1 MLELVKSFVSKVVA
15 PDAILRSNQE
25 ILVLR
30 HPGTGKKSIIN
41 SYPAASKTL
50 RGSGG
55 DVIWLEEAAFMPPSL
70 FFEVV
75 SAVRPRLA
83 CPPLSLSHSLHVQ
96 VLPLLEVDRTSML
109 AISTPSPEGDMNFY
123 QTMLDATDKAGKPLF
138 RVERIEM
145 ACQACKDA
153 GVASECKHMES
164 FRPPW
169 KSKAK
174 GELVRQIYTSSNNT
188 AMLQRESM
196 GLQVE
201 EATTVF
207 RQKCI
212 RQFLKSSAPV
222 HSSTRVLMMAMDPSG
237 GGDSSMSLVTVSL
250 WQNKLTL
257 VAWDEMPIKGVDQME
272 VMLMRHVRV
281 LRRHYPDHWIVCA
294 FESNLGQESAHAAAM
309 LTRER
314 VSKHYVISEK
324 ERVGVLT
331 TAARKALYAD
341 NLKFYLEQNALAL
354 RQGGVL
360 TGNPAAGETARVAK
374 VLHEQLTN
382 YRRVT
387 VEAAPGRIAKRQFSG
402 KISGSR
408 QDDLCLTLQLAAY
421 WMIRFGSR
429 SIPGVHWDTFA

>member
-1 MLELVKSFVSKVVA
+1 
-15 PDAILRSNQE
+15 
-25 ILVLR
+25 
-30 HPGTGKKSIIN
+30 
-41 SYPAASKTL
+41 
-50 RGSGG
+50 
-55 DVIWLEEAAFMPPSL
+55 
-70 FFEVV
+70 
-75 SAVRPRLA
+75 
-83 CPPLSLSHSLHVQ
+83 
-96 VLPLLEVDRTSML
+96 
-109 AISTPSPEGDMNFY
+109 MNFY

-207 RQKCI
+207 RQKSI

-257 VAWDEMPIKGVDQME
+257 VAFDEMPIKGVDQME
-272 VMLMRHVRV
+272 VMLTRHVNV
-281 LRRHYPDHWIVCA
+281 LRQHYPDHWIVCA

-309 LTRER
+309 LTRQR
-314 VSKHYVISEK
+314 VPKHYVISEK

-331 TAARKALYAD
+331 TAARKAVFAW
-341 NLKFYLEQNALAL
+341 
-354 RQGGVL
+354 RRTRVL
-360 TGNPAAGETARVAK
+360 QMAAGRRRSAGFAR
-374 VLHEQLTN
+374 
-382 YRRVT
+382 RS
-387 VEAAPGRIAKRQFSG
+387 AP
-402 KISGSR
+402 
-408 QDDLCLTLQLAAY
+408 LAATAT
-421 WMIRFGSR
+421 WQATLREVLRPPLVARGAAAARRRGAHKALS
-429 SIPGVHWDTFA
+429 VHVLGEAI

>member
-1 MLELVKSFVSKVVA
+1 
-15 PDAILRSNQE
+15 
-25 ILVLR
+25 
-30 HPGTGKKSIIN
+30 
-41 SYPAASKTL
+41 
-50 RGSGG
+50 
-55 DVIWLEEAAFMPPSL
+55 
-70 FFEVV
+70 
-75 SAVRPRLA
+75 
-83 CPPLSLSHSLHVQ
+83 
-96 VLPLLEVDRTSML
+96 
-109 AISTPSPEGDMNFY
+109 
-123 QTMLDATDKAGKPLF
+123 
-138 RVERIEM
+138 
-145 ACQACKDA
+145 
-153 GVASECKHMES
+153 
-164 FRPPW
+164 
-169 KSKAK
+169 
-174 GELVRQIYTSSNNT
+174 
-188 AMLQRESM
+188 
-196 GLQVE
+196 
-201 EATTVF
+201 
-207 RQKCI
+207 
-212 RQFLKSSAPV
+212 
-222 HSSTRVLMMAMDPSG
+222 
-237 GGDSSMSLVTVSL
+237 
-250 WQNKLTL
+250 
-257 VAWDEMPIKGVDQME
+257 
-272 VMLMRHVRV
+272 
-281 LRRHYPDHWIVCA
+281 
-294 FESNLGQESAHAAAM
+294 M